1 MDGIF
6 SFKKD
11 PVKKFVI
18 NTDNKE
24 YNDYKFKVEV
34 ITEIKALKEQ
44 IEFLQIELNKVK
56 EKINV

>member
-1 MDGIF
+1 MDAIS

-44 IEFLQIELNKVK
+44 IDSLQKELNKVK

>member
-1 MDGIF
+1 MDVAS

-34 ITEIKALKEQ
+34 ITDIKSLKEQ
-44 IEFLQIELNKVK
+44 IEFLQKELNSIK

>member
-1 MDGIF
+1 MSTIS

-44 IEFLQIELNKVK
+44 IDSLQKELNKVK

>member
-1 MDGIF
+1 MSATF

-18 NTDNKE
+18 NTDSKE

>member
-1 MDGIF
+1 MDAIS

-24 YNDYKFKVEV
+24 YNDYKFKVEI

-44 IEFLQIELNKVK
+44 IDSLQKELNKVK

>member
-1 MDGIF
+1 MSATS

-44 IEFLQIELNKVK
+44 IDSLQKELNKVK

>member
-1 MDGIF
+1 MSATS

-11 PVKKFVI
+11 HVKKFVI
-18 NTDNKE
+18 NTDSKE
-24 YNDYKFKVEV
+24 YNDYKFKVEI
-34 ITEIKALKEQ
+34 ITEIKTLKEQ

>member
-1 MDGIF
+1 MDVAF

-34 ITEIKALKEQ
+34 ITDIKSLKEQ
-44 IEFLQIELNKVK
+44 IEFLQKELNSIK